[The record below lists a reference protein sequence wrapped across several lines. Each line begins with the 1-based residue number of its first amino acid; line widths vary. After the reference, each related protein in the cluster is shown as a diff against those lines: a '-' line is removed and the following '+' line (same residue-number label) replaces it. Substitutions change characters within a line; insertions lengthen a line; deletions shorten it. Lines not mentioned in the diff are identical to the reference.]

1 MKEDEK
7 IIIKDIIEYFR
18 FWDDFEYGNEH
29 FNEYCERIEKD
40 IKWVKQIKNRIN
52 QYYKLKI

>member
-1 MKEDEK
+1 MREDEK
-7 IIIKDIIEYFR
+7 IIIKDIIEYFG
-18 FWDDFEYGNEH
+18 FWNDFEYGNEH
-29 FNEYCERIEKD
+29 FNEYFERIEKD